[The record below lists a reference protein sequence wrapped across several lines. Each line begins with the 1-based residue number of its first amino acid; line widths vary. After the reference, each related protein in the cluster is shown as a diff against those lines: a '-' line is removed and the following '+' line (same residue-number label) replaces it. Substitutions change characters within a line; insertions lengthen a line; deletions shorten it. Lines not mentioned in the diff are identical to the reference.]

1 MTGMNDTKSLTDA
14 IYPYEFNTLAPLLGT
29 PLDLAGAPEPYT
41 ACAILISADLSHVLA
56 VSRRGNYTDLG
67 LAGGKREPSDKSL
80 VETVLRELLEETGIE
95 ADEAGTVPV
104 FHRPCPP
111 GGLYS
116 CTFQVTAVRKWPAE
130 PFPFVRDGA
139 WVGWVPRERIARP
152 ECSFGTYNQALF
164 KTLGL

>member
-1 MTGMNDTKSLTDA
+1 MTKMNDVKNPTSQPHLF
-14 IYPYEFNTLAPLLGT
+14 EFKHLAPLLRV
-29 PLDLAGAPEPYT
+29 PLDLPRMPDPYT

-80 VETVLRELLEETGIE
+80 VETVLRELFEETGIK
-95 ADEAGTVPV
+95 ADETGTVPV

-116 CTFQVTAVRKWPAE
+116 CTFQVTSVREWPAE
-130 PFPFVRDGA
+130 PFPFIRDGA
-139 WVGWVPRERIARP
+139 WVGWVPRDMITRP
-152 ECSFGTYNQALF
+152 ECSFGAYNQALL